1 MNKLGLAL
9 VAVIAAIV
17 VVAPSVFAAQ
27 YCVVRNQFGQ
37 TGITG
42 GIVQPQYG
50 WHRVLALDCTSTWD
64 AAVRQAGT
72 GSASSLGE
80 DMTRLD
86 PMYHNFPQ
94 SEPIA
99 NEPFVNMPLP

>member
-17 VVAPSVFAAQ
+17 MVAPSIYAAN
-27 YCVVRNQFGQ
+27 YCVVRNAFGQ
-37 TGITG
+37 TGITSG
-42 GIVQPQYG
+42 VPQNG
-50 WHRVLALDCTSTWD
+50 WSRVLAWDCTSTLD
-64 AAVRQAGT
+64 AAIRQAGT
-72 GSASSLGE
+72 GSASALGE

-94 SEPIA
+94 AEPIA
-99 NEPFVNMPLP
+99 NEPFVNVPLP